1 MASATDAL
9 ETLIL
14 NHIFRTNTWA
24 KPTALTL
31 GLHSAAPDEDASP
44 TNELSGGGYAQV
56 ALGAPADASWSAPT
70 DDGTGKMVTDNVAA
84 ATFPE
89 ATADWAAATHYSIWA
104 DGVMWIAAALTTP
117 KTILDGETARFA
129 AGTLDVKAS

>member
-31 GLHSAAPDEDASP
+31 GLHSA
-44 TNELSGGGYAQV
+44 AQV